1 MSAVYIS
8 LDENNCV
15 INAVSADTEEE
26 ARQQCDLAVSFVK
39 HTNGMP
45 FFHGWFWNGERFE
58 ER

>member
-1 MSAVYIS
+1 MSSVYIS

-15 INAVSADTEEE
+15 INAVSVDSEEE
-26 ARQQCDLAVSFVK
+26 AKTQCDLAVSFVK

-45 FFHGWFWNGERFE
+45 FAHGWFWNGERFE